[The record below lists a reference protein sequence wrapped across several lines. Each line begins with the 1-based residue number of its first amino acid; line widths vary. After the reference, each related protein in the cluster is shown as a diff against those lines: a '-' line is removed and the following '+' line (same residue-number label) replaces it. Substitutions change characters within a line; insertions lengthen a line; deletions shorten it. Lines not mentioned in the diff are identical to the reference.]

1 MFDHETLENQ
11 SCVRYQWWLMVSV
24 CFFCSL
30 WLLFSSYFYTTIYFW
45 LSYSFNKLKS
55 RIQRGIISFTCQQN
69 WHICDW
75 WLGWSD
81 IKPIDQLFVYFV
93 ALELWPW
100 SYAWPWPLYVMH
112 LGRHGQ
118 LPSLILVTFH
128 MFDSDFNHI
137 FSICLS
143 NALNFHYLKI
153 KFGCPTCTDKTV
165 YCSPAQSCW
174 SLQAPETPAMLLGQG
189 WFEYICCVLFWGAGD
204 RKTQ

>member
-1 MFDHETLENQ
+1 MMTNG
-11 SCVRYQWWLMVSV
+11 VSV
-24 CFFCSL
+24 FFVAFCYFLAHIFILQYIFGWAILLTNCSL
-30 WLLFSSYFYTTIYFW
+30 GYKGE
-45 LSYSFNKLKS
+45 SFPSHVNK
-55 RIQRGIISFTCQQN
+55 TD
-69 WHICDW
+69 ICDW

-189 WFEYICCVLFWGAGD
+189 WFENICCVLFWGAGD